1 MCGIVGLVGRI
12 APGADALAAGLD
24 DLAPRGPDGEG
35 RAEGVLGTWPVQF
48 GVRRLL
54 LVDAS
59 ERQPLTTG
67 RGGMLAFNG
76 EVYNHAALRR
86 ELEASGSTVAADGD
100 AAVLATLLER
110 EGPAGLRRVEGSYAF
125 AFLAGPEG
133 PLLIGRDPL
142 GVRPL
147 CFALLPDGLVFA
159 STVTALLATG
169 VVPRE
174 PDLDA
179 LADVLRDGVV
189 STRRTAI
196 RGVRRVAP
204 GEVLCVDRGLG
215 VRTET
220 IPLPPPLDP
229 EAAERAESGDVLGAL
244 RAAVED
250 RIRTHRPSTVYLSGG
265 VDSALVAALAR
276 EVGATSAYTLT
287 FPGRAAV
294 DESQRA
300 KQTARRLGLE
310 HQEVNCP
317 KDPTPWVI
325 KTAEAFDEPFADAS
339 AVPTWGLSLAAGRK
353 VRVALTGT
361 GGDEVFGGYR
371 RYWLLGTG
379 PWLRHVPAFMRAPLT
394 QILDRSLPVGARM
407 LRAAADPQGLYRG
420 LLRLQ
425 PLSQVQMLMGSRLA
439 DAAEPKPRV
448 GPANAQQAMDDD
460 FIGYLPDD
468 LLVKEDRAL
477 MAHGVEGRHP
487 FLDRR
492 VRRAA
497 SALELS
503 GGVGRGHQKRV
514 LRAFVQ
520 EVIDPD
526 LARVPKRGFAFP
538 VDPLYRGALRG
549 LAEDVFASRSM
560 RDRGFVSPHG
570 AMRVMRDHLRG
581 IRSGGAV
588 LHALVMLEL
597 WARRVLDGQ
606 T

>member
-1 MCGIVGLVGRI
+1 MCGIVGLVGRV
-12 APGADALAAGLD
+12 APGPGDVLGAALD

-35 RAEGVLGTWPVQF
+35 RAEGTLGTWPVRF
-48 GVRRLL
+48 GARRLL
-54 LVDAS
+54 LVDAK
-59 ERQPLTTG
+59 ERQPLETG
-67 RGGMLAFNG
+67 RGGLLVFNG
-76 EVYNHAALRR
+76 EIYNHATLRR
-86 ELEASGSTVAADGD
+86 ELEQSGSTGVAEGD
-100 AAVLATLLER
+100 AAVLAALLEQ

-125 AFLAGPEG
+125 GFLAGPDG
-133 PLLIGRDPL
+133 PLLLGRDPL
-142 GVRPL
+142 GIRPL
-147 CFALLPDGLVFA
+147 AFALLPDGLAFA
-159 STVTALLATG
+159 STLTALLASG

-189 STRRTAI
+189 PTRRTAI

-215 VRTET
+215 IRTEM
-220 IPLPPPLDP
+220 IPPPPPPDVDP
-229 EAAERAESGDVLGAL
+229 EEESGDVLGAL
-244 RAAVED
+244 RAAVAD
-250 RIRTHRPSTVYLSGG
+250 RLATRRGVAVFLSGG
-265 VDSALVAALAR
+265 VDSALIAALAR
-276 EVGATSAYTLT
+276 EVGTVQAYTLA
-287 FPGRAAV
+287 FPGRSAV

-300 KQTARRLGLE
+300 RQTARRLGIE
-310 HQEVNCP
+310 QFEVTCP
-317 KDPTPWVI
+317 KDPTTWVL

-339 AVPTWGLSLAAGRK
+339 AVPTWGLALAAGRK

-371 RYWLLGTG
+371 RYWLLGSG
-379 PWLRHVPAFMRAPLT
+379 PWLRHIPSFMRAPLT
-394 QILDRSLPVGARM
+394 QVLDRSLPVGARM
-407 LRAAADPQGLYRG
+407 VRAAADPQGLYRG

-439 DAAEPKPRV
+439 EAAEPKPRV
-448 GPANAQQAMDDD
+448 GPATARQAMDDD
-460 FIGYLPDD
+460 LVGYLPDD

-497 SALELS
+497 QALEVR
-503 GGVGRGHQKRV
+503 GGVGRGHQKRI

-538 VDPLYRGALRG
+538 VDVLYRSSLRG
-549 LAEDVFASRSM
+549 LAEDTFASRSM

-581 IRSGGAV
+581 IRNGGAV

-597 WARRVLDGQ
+597 WARRVLDGKP
-606 T
+606 